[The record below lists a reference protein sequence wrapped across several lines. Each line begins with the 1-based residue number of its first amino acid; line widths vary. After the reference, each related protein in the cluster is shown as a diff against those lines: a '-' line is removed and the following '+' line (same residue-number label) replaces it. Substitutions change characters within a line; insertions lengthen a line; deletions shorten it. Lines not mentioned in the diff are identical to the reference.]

1 MWRKKIPW
9 SSQIKQSQQD
19 SIPPSTP
26 LPPTQT
32 QKKEESKQQDT
43 TIKCKTANFKNVK
56 LQCNTTVG
64 KKIII
69 IIKKKLWNID
79 SQVRCHSYYE
89 NQVRKKTN

>member
-32 QKKEESKQQDT
+32 QKKGESKQQDT

-69 IIKKKLWNID
+69 IIKKNFEILIHRFVAIPIMKTR
-79 SQVRCHSYYE
+79 SG
-89 NQVRKKTN
+89 KKN